1 MKVSWRKAKLATP
14 FSGVV
19 ETVRIVEKQEWAL
32 LPKQI

>member
-19 ETVRIVEKQEWAL
+19 ATVRIVEKQEWAL